1 MRGAGS
7 DAMNC
12 GAGSDVMNCRAGSDV
27 INQRRIGRMGKR
39 KMEKNRR
46 CADDAAVIR
55 KKYNKLLKI
64 P

>member
-1 MRGAGS
+1 MR
-7 DAMNC
+7 
-12 GAGSDVMNCRAGSDV
+12 GAGSDVMNCGAGSDA